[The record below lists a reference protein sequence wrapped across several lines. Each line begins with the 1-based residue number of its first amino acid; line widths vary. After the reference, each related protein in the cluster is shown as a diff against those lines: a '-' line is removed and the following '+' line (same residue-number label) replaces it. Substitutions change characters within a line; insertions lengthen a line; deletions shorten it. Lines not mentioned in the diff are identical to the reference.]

1 MVIYVTVDADR
12 AIKTLTQWT
21 RRIPKAGRRGTYLMA
36 NRFARAIRDEA
47 KLKGHNV
54 TGYLSSKKGTA
65 PVKIDKDTWGIKM
78 PYYTPMLE
86 QGTRPHF
93 IPRTW
98 KTVMAQRK
106 YRSNNPMLSFAMFRA
121 IISGQG
127 TRPHPFVA
135 GAIMKELKKGP
146 REVEKQI
153 KNVIRAG

>member
-1 MVIYVTVDADR
+1 
-12 AIKTLTQWT
+12 
-21 RRIPKAGRRGTYLMA
+21 
-36 NRFARAIRDEA
+36 
-47 KLKGHNV
+47 
-54 TGYLSSKKGTA
+54 
-65 PVKIDKDTWGIKM
+65 M

-93 IPRTW
+93 IPRNW
-98 KTVMAQRK
+98 KTTLAVKK
-106 YRSNNPMLSFAMFRA
+106 YGMSFAMLNA
-121 IISGQG
+121 IISGNG